1 MSFRLQWPVKNSFIT
16 QQFGER
22 PEFYRPLGLPG
33 HEGIDFNAPEG
44 TAVYAA
50 ADGVVSEVRLDGDSD
65 PIRKPYGNQVRIQH
79 DGGYM
84 TTYAHLSQ
92 VITRQG
98 QTVGAGQLIALSGHT
113 GNSQGAHLHL
123 TLKKQGAT
131 QAGQTKFPYDII
143 DPNSYLAPFAE
154 SQPEQPAPPAS
165 ALQVQIASP
174 DVGYLNMRSAPSA
187 SGALVTQSPDKAVLD
202 VLEVADVAR
211 GKIGKQGQ
219 WLWVRTSDGKEG
231 YVAAW
236 YVRLPDSSPT
246 PTPAPSPAP
255 TLAAVIAV
263 TVNSPYTPLKVRKG
277 PGVQYDVLA
286 QAPDGTMLTALES
299 ADAVKAKVGQPGQWL
314 QVQTPDGVNGY
325 SAAWYLRMA

>member
-1 MSFRLQWPVKNSFIT
+1 M
-16 QQFGER
+16 
-22 PEFYRPLGLPG
+22 
-33 HEGIDFNAPEG
+33 
-44 TAVYAA
+44 
-50 ADGVVSEVRLDGDSD
+50 
-65 PIRKPYGNQVRIQH
+65 
-79 DGGYM
+79 
-84 TTYAHLSQ
+84 
-92 VITRQG
+92 
-98 QTVGAGQLIALSGHT
+98 
-113 GNSQGAHLHL
+113 
-123 TLKKQGAT
+123 T
-131 QAGQTKFPYDII
+131 QA
-143 DPNSYLAPFAE
+143 
-154 SQPEQPAPPAS
+154 
-165 ALQVQIASP
+165 
-174 DVGYLNMRSAPSA
+174 
-187 SGALVTQSPDKAVLD
+187 PDKAVLD

-211 GKIGKQGQ
+211 GKIGIQGQ

-286 QAPDGTMLTALES
+286 QAPDGTLLTALES
-299 ADAVKAKVGQPGQWL
+299 ADAVQAKVGQPDQWL